1 MQLKNEFRI
10 MLSDK
15 HSKWRFHRAQF
26 PCSQL
31 QLRKAN
37 LRILH
42 INFSQAKQHTEKNPA
57 WLQR

>member
-1 MQLKNEFRI
+1 MQLKSEFRI

-15 HSKWRFHRAQF
+15 HSKWRFHRAQYPF
-26 PCSQL
+26 SQL

-57 WLQR
+57 